1 MKWITHWATALLTLF
16 FISYIGWSDPFVKET
31 LRLKSFDLIQQY
43 DTPQLS
49 SDIAILEI
57 DEKSIEKY
65 GQWPWKRTVIADM
78 IWQLRDAGA
87 GIIILP
93 ILVLRTG
100 QTWW

>member
-1 MKWITHWATALLTLF
+1 MKWITHWATALITLTI
-16 FISYIGWSDPFVKET
+16 ISYIGWSDPFVKET

-43 DTPQLS
+43 DTPTVS

-65 GQWPWKRTVIADM
+65 GQWPWKRTDIANI
-78 IWQLRDAGA
+78 IWNLRDAGA

-93 ILVLRTG
+93 ILFSE
-100 QTWW
+100 QDPK